1 MSKVFLSHSS
11 RDNVQAEALVSWLEE
26 AEPALDGE
34 IFFDRDVK
42 NGIQAG
48 ERWKEALK
56 KANDRCEA
64 VICLVSKNWDAS
76 YECKTEYRHAE
87 DRGKPIF
94 PVRLEPTSGRDITG
108 EWQHCD
114 LFGDGPKT
122 ALPID
127 GGTASVE
134 FLTDGLERLR
144 NGLRA
149 IGIAPDTFRWPP
161 RDDPHRSPYRGWQPL
176 DAVDAAVY
184 FGRDAEINRALTAI
198 RALRVS
204 GDKNACAILGPS
216 GVGKSSFL
224 RAGLLPR
231 LQRDDRHF
239 VTMEIVRPERHPLT
253 GDLGLAKSI
262 YALRSSLGLNEPGLG
277 VIKAGADDPRRVRGW
292 LVEAQNAAMD
302 RYVNGSPPTAP
313 TLILPLDQAEE
324 LFGAEVGA
332 ETDKFLA
339 VISDLLMNDTS
350 ELPIMAVATI
360 RTDRYEL
367 FQTAPQLSRL
377 EPELFQDLKPMRPDR
392 FREVI
397 CGPAARLEDAGTK
410 LHWAP
415 EVVERLLQACDTSA
429 NALPLLS
436 LTLAGLYEDYGSD
449 GEITLDEY
457 ESMGGMGRVVENVVD
472 GVLSTDPDTRRHEL
486 EQLRHAFIP
495 WLATINPVNDV
506 PLRRVARWFDL
517 PADSHR
523 LVDALV
529 AKRLLVKDERGGEV
543 VVEVALES
551 LLSQWD
557 ALAGW
562 LREEATDLKDADNLD
577 PAARAW
583 ADNGFQDDWLL
594 DGARLSDA
602 EALAAK
608 PGFRDRLNAAR
619 EYLLAS
625 RQREDRRTAA
635 ALREARE
642 RQDIAEKL
650 AETERRAKQDAQR
663 RSRVLRRVLVLTAV
677 VALLAIIIG
686 GWGWGLKRKAEEQ
699 FLEATAQRL
708 RAESL
713 ALLAGQAPMGN
724 DDVLALQLL
733 LAARSI
739 APNLDDEANNTLLSV
754 NSQFLS
760 VLNQERDIV
769 KIVHTPARVY
779 SVGLSPD
786 GRKIVAG
793 SADKTIRM
801 WDAVSGNSIGEP
813 LRGHNKQ
820 VTSVAFSPDG
830 TRIVS
835 GSADNTIQ
843 LWDAATGQPIGAPLR
858 SDNAVTSVA
867 FNRDS
872 TKLASGS
879 TDGTVRIW
887 DAVQRKQIAELRGH
901 TRMVSGVAFS
911 PDGTLIAS
919 GSADST
925 VQIWDAE
932 RHTQIAEMRGHNG
945 PVVSVAFSPDGAHIA
960 SASNDGTV
968 RIWDAE
974 RHIQIAEMR
983 GHDGPVYSVAF
994 SPDGAR
1000 IASGSADET
1009 VRLWDAATGRPIGAP
1024 LRGHDGPVYGV
1035 AFSPDSLQV
1044 VSAGED
1050 DTVRVWD
1057 ATRWQP
1063 IPSDE
1068 PLRGAVFRADA
1079 SRIVAI
1085 GDQNTV
1091 RSWDTITG
1099 RQIGTPVRLGGS
1111 QPGQLVAVDAGWALI
1126 VDSAGAVQLWDI
1138 APVGGRQPGLVPTP
1152 IGGPLPAS
1160 VDPTLVAYSP
1170 EGKIAAKVADKTVQ
1184 LYEAAT
1190 MRLGAPIRLNR
1201 PVTAIA
1207 FTPNGGEVATGED
1220 DFTVRLW
1227 DAATGTALGAPM
1239 KGNGPVTKL
1248 MFSADGHTLAAWG
1261 DGPTLRLWDTQRSQ
1275 PIGAPLATHGK
1286 MTAVA
1291 VSFDG
1296 HMVAAGGQYGVIQL
1310 WDTHDGKPRP
1320 DLEDQTGEVTSLEF
1334 SLNGAR
1340 LLSASTNGTARVW
1353 PIEDASPEA
1362 LSKALCKK
1370 LTQNMSQHQWASH
1383 VPPGIKYR
1391 DLCHGLPR
1399 VEDTGQAS

>member
-1 MSKVFLSHSS
+1 
-11 RDNVQAEALVSWLEE
+11 
-26 AEPALDGE
+26 
-34 IFFDRDVK
+34 
-42 NGIQAG
+42 
-48 ERWKEALK
+48 
-56 KANDRCEA
+56 
-64 VICLVSKNWDAS
+64 
-76 YECKTEYRHAE
+76 
-87 DRGKPIF
+87 
-94 PVRLEPTSGRDITG
+94 
-108 EWQHCD
+108 
-114 LFGDGPKT
+114 
-122 ALPID
+122 
-127 GGTASVE
+127 
-134 FLTDGLERLR
+134 
-144 NGLRA
+144 
-149 IGIAPDTFRWPP
+149 
-161 RDDPHRSPYRGWQPL
+161 
-176 DAVDAAVY
+176 
-184 FGRDAEINRALTAI
+184 
-198 RALRVS
+198 
-204 GDKNACAILGPS
+204 
-216 GVGKSSFL
+216 
-224 RAGLLPR
+224 
-231 LQRDDRHF
+231 
-239 VTMEIVRPERHPLT
+239 
-253 GDLGLAKSI
+253 
-262 YALRSSLGLNEPGLG
+262 
-277 VIKAGADDPRRVRGW
+277 
-292 LVEAQNAAMD
+292 
-302 RYVNGSPPTAP
+302 
-313 TLILPLDQAEE
+313 
-324 LFGAEVGA
+324 
-332 ETDKFLA
+332 
-339 VISDLLMNDTS
+339 
-350 ELPIMAVATI
+350 
-360 RTDRYEL
+360 
-367 FQTAPQLSRL
+367 
-377 EPELFQDLKPMRPDR
+377 MRPDR

-410 LHWAP
+410 LQWAP

-529 AKRLLVKDERGGEV
+529 AKRLLVKDERDGEV

-551 LLSQWD
+551 LLRQWD

-577 PAARAW
+577 QAARAW

-608 PGFRDRLNAAR
+608 PGFRDRLNTAR

-872 TKLASGS
+872 TKFASGS

-887 DAVQRKQIAELRGH
+887 DACAAQTDRRATRPHPHGQRSGIQPRRHPDRLRVGRFH
-901 TRMVSGVAFS
+901 G
-911 PDGTLIAS
+911 PDL
-919 GSADST
+919 
-925 VQIWDAE
+925 DAE

-1024 LRGHDGPVYGV
+1024 LRGHDGPVYSV

-1068 PLRGAVFRADA
+1068 PLRGAVFHATKDSRAAPAVFVSRRSSRALRCGQCGDA
-1079 SRIVAI
+1079 P
-1085 GDQNTV
+1085 
-1091 RSWDTITG
+1091 TG
-1099 RQIGTPVRLGGS
+1099 LRES
-1111 QPGQLVAVDAGWALI
+1111 
-1126 VDSAGAVQLWDI
+1126 
-1138 APVGGRQPGLVPTP
+1138 
-1152 IGGPLPAS
+1152 
-1160 VDPTLVAYSP
+1160 
-1170 EGKIAAKVADKTVQ
+1170 
-1184 LYEAAT
+1184 
-1190 MRLGAPIRLNR
+1190 
-1201 PVTAIA
+1201 
-1207 FTPNGGEVATGED
+1207 F
-1220 DFTVRLW
+1220 
-1227 DAATGTALGAPM
+1227 
-1239 KGNGPVTKL
+1239 
-1248 MFSADGHTLAAWG
+1248 
-1261 DGPTLRLWDTQRSQ
+1261 LRLQR
-1275 PIGAPLATHGK
+1275 PL
-1286 MTAVA
+1286 
-1291 VSFDG
+1291 
-1296 HMVAAGGQYGVIQL
+1296 
-1310 WDTHDGKPRP
+1310 
-1320 DLEDQTGEVTSLEF
+1320 
-1334 SLNGAR
+1334 
-1340 LLSASTNGTARVW
+1340 
-1353 PIEDASPEA
+1353 
-1362 LSKALCKK
+1362 
-1370 LTQNMSQHQWASH
+1370 
-1383 VPPGIKYR
+1383 R
-1391 DLCHGLPR
+1391 D
-1399 VEDTGQAS
+1399 S